1 MIPRSVHVAANGVI
15 SFFFMTEQHCLV
27 SVCVYNILFIRS
39 SVSGHL
45 GGFHV
50 LAIVNSAS
58 MNTGVQVSFPIMV
71 FAGYMSR
78 SGVAGSLCA
87 CVCVCVCVC

>member
-1 MIPRSVHVAANGVI
+1 MRISKSIHVAANGI
-15 SFFFMTEQHCLV
+15 
-27 SVCVYNILFIRS
+27 ILFFLWLSNIPLCTLSIVFSIHS
-39 SVSGHL
+39 SVNGHL